1 MIWVRASVHES
12 RRAGAQLVD
21 VDHLLLGLLAV
32 GGAAARVLGRHGVTL
47 DGLRRRVGSVGAQ
60 EEGDAYWHA
69 THRARAVVDASG
81 SAAGT
86 VDLLLRLLDEPPVR
100 DLVAAEGADVDPL
113 ADELRAT
120 PDGYVPE
127 PVSPD
132 PELLPTSAFAFRSTT
147 FLSAPAAR
155 VTAALTDPQVL
166 RAFAWGPGVEVGDD
180 GLTGRRT
187 RRGRTTTLRAALR
200 DGGNGEDPALRDA
213 RFARSSGTG
222 DGRAPSSGTG
232 VAGTVVWVFVADDGR
247 VMKYERF
254 EVAEAPGGCEVTR
267 EHGFRI
273 VGLATR
279 LLQSLSGGPKGW
291 DEVFVGHQVAAHVAR
306 RQ

>member
-47 DGLRRRVGSVGAQ
+47 DGLRRRVGSVAA
-60 EEGDAYWHA
+60 EEAGDAYWHA
-69 THRARAVVDASG
+69 TDRAQTVVDASG
-81 SAAGT
+81 GAAGT
-86 VDLLLRLLDEPPVR
+86 VDLLTRLLDEPPVR
-100 DLVAAEGADVDPL
+100 DLVAAEGADVDALL
-113 ADELRAT
+113 AELGST
-120 PDGYVPE
+120 PDGYAPE
-127 PVSPD
+127 PVAPD
-132 PELLPTSAFAFRSTT
+132 PELLPTSGYAFRSTT
-147 FLSAPAAR
+147 FLSAPATR
-155 VTAALTDPQVL
+155 VTEALADPQVL
-166 RAFAWGPGVEVGDD
+166 RAFAWGPGIEVSDD

-187 RRGRTTTLRAALR
+187 RRRKTTTLRAALR
-200 DGGNGEDPALRDA
+200 DS
-213 RFARSSGTG
+213 RS
-222 DGRAPSSGTG
+222 APSSGTG

-291 DEVFVGHQVAAHVAR
+291 DEVFVGHQIAAHVAR